1 MNFCFFTLAVHD
13 CAALP
18 VKHVC
23 AILCILCTEGVRISI
38 YFSRKFICRSFFA
51 YIVSLSRTCFCVFVF
66 SFRQCTRTSGSS
78 VLMEGWH
85 WEQSSILHSG
95 SHLRV
100 PATASRCEAV
110 GFLRYIERVSPTRA
124 AALVFA
130 CRRALNASLHALSRV
145 EIERGVTYGVFRVLL
160 GTGRALPSRKEVQAL
175 DSRSTVA
182 LSAFEVLATCVA
194 VLCSSAR
201 ICHSD
206 RVAVFV
212 RVDSVPLASSSLPLH
227 HSLSVVFRLE
237 GNIFQT
243 ELYAGA
249 LRQNSSNG
257 PRIV

>member
-1 MNFCFFTLAVHD
+1 MPLILRVYSFSLSE
-13 CAALP
+13 LL
-18 VKHVC
+18 
-23 AILCILCTEGVRISI
+23 LCICLQ
-38 YFSRKFICRSFFA
+38 
-51 YIVSLSRTCFCVFVF
+51 
-66 SFRQCTRTSGSS
+66 FRQCTRTSGSS

-227 HSLSVVFRLE
+227 HSLSVFSFGRQHLPDRALCWSFTSEFFQWATHSMIRGCPSTCRSSPVFKFD
-237 GNIFQT
+237 GSGM
-243 ELYAGA
+243 YSAV
-249 LRQNSSNG
+249 
-257 PRIV
+257 RIP